1 MTAKDNKQ
9 NRMSKRS
16 KSLMSRFR
24 VAYERMNHSQRQIAQ
39 KAFCEAHHVTPG
51 TFRNKM
57 NGFTSLFEAE
67 VEWMEAH
74 DPYAQPQT
82 A

>member
-1 MTAKDNKQ
+1 
-9 NRMSKRS
+9 MSKRS
-16 KSLMSRFR
+16 KSLRSRFR
-24 VAYERMNHSQRQIAQ
+24 SAYERLNHTQRQVAQ
-39 KAFCEAHHVTPG
+39 KSFCEAHHVTAG

-67 VEWMEAH
+67 VDWMESY
-74 DPYAQPQT
+74 DPYAQPLT